1 MTTLYRAQ
9 ILDYPEFEEYIA
21 FDNRV
26 TPGEE
31 YVWERPIGWEPSE
44 WYIERFKTNKYFEPD
59 TSKFYRS
66 RSSAKARVDLLNSM
80 GYIAIVQRSAP
91 VEWPADGQERVE
103 AKQPVGVSE
112 AIAVLKQAGVI
123 QSADELFR
131 GGEPA

>member
-59 TSKFYRS
+59 TSKLYRS
-66 RSSAKARVDLLNSM
+66 RSSAKDRVDLLKSM
-80 GYIAIVQRSAP
+80 GYRAIVQRSAP
-91 VEWPADGQERVE
+91 VEWPADGKEKIQSGQALEV
-103 AKQPVGVSE
+103 AKAVGV
-112 AIAVLKQAGVI
+112 LKRAGII
-123 QSADELFR
+123 QSTDELF
-131 GGEPA
+131 

>member
-1 MTTLYRAQ
+1 MRENTLYRAH
-9 ILDYPEFEEYIA
+9 IVEYPEFERYEA
-21 FDNRV
+21 FDER
-26 TPGEE
+26 EE
-31 YVWERPIGWEPSE
+31 GGVWTCPVGWTADAD
-44 WYIERFKTNKYFEPD
+44 YIERFGTNKYFEPNTD
-59 TSKFYRS
+59 KFYKS